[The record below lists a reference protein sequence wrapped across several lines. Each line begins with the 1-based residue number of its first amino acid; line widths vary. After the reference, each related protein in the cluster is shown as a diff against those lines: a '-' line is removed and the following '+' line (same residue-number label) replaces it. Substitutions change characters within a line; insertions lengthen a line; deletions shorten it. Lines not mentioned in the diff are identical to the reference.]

1 GVGADRLVG
10 VAMERSIE
18 MVVAL
23 MAILKAGGAYVPV
36 DPEYPEERQAYMLED
51 SGVQLLLSQSH
62 LKLSLAQGVQRID
75 LDRGAPW
82 FEDYSEA
89 NPDIHLDGENL
100 AYVIYTSGS
109 TGKPKGAGNR
119 HSALSNRLCWMQQAY
134 GLGVGDTVLQ
144 KTPFSFDVS
153 VWEFFWP
160 LMSGARLVVAAPGD
174 HRDPAKLV
182 ALINREGV
190 DTLHFV
196 PSMLQAFLQDE
207 DVVSCTSLKR
217 IVCSGE
223 ALSADAQQQV
233 FAKLPQ
239 AGLYNLY
246 GPTEAAIDVTHWS
259 CVEEGK
265 DAVPIGRPIA
275 NLGCYILDGDL
286 EPVPVGVLGE
296 LYLAGRGLARGYH
309 QRPGLTAERFVA
321 SPFVA
326 GERMYRTGDLARY
339 RADGVIE
346 YAGRI
351 DHQVKLRGLRI
362 ELGEIEA
369 RLHERAD
376 VREAAV
382 AVQEGENGKYLVGYL
397 VPGETQR
404 SSADSPAGLMV
415 EQGAWFERI
424 KQQLRADLPDYMVPL
439 HWLVLD
445 RMPLNANGKLDRKAL
460 PALDIGQMQNQAYQ
474 APRNELEET
483 LARIWAEVLKVERVG
498 VFDNFFELGGHS
510 LLATQIA
517 SRVQKALQRNVPLR
531 AMFECTTVEELAS
544 YIESL
549 APSEISEQK
558 AERLND
564 LMSKLEML

>member
-1 GVGADRLVG
+1 
-10 VAMERSIE
+10 
-18 MVVAL
+18 
-23 MAILKAGGAYVPV
+23 GGAYVPV

-62 LKLSLAQGVQRID
+62 LKLPLAQGVQRID
-75 LDRGAPW
+75 LDQADAW
-82 FEDYSEA
+82 LENHAEN
-89 NPDIHLDGENL
+89 NPGIELNGENL

-182 ALINREGV
+182 ELINREGV

-207 DVVSCTSLKR
+207 DVASCTSLKR

-223 ALSADAQQQV
+223 ALPADAQQQV

-246 GPTEAAIDVTHWS
+246 GPTEAAIDVTHWT

-265 DAVPIGRPIA
+265 DTVPIGRPIG
-275 NLGCYILDGDL
+275 NLGCYILDGNL

-382 AVQEGENGKYLVGYL
+382 AVQEGANGKYLVGYL
-397 VPGETQR
+397 VPGETPR

>member
-1 GVGADRLVG
+1 ADDSFELVPLGAVGELCVAGTGVGRGYVG
-10 VAMERSIE
+10 DPLRTAQ
-18 MVVAL
+18 AF
-23 MAILKAGGAYVPV
+23 VPH
-36 DPEYPEERQAYMLED
+36 PF
-51 SGVQLLLSQSH
+51 
-62 LKLSLAQGVQRID
+62 
-75 LDRGAPW
+75 GAP
-82 FEDYSEA
+82 
-89 NPDIHLDGENL
+89 
-100 AYVIYTSGS
+100 
-109 TGKPKGAGNR
+109 
-119 HSALSNRLCWMQQAY
+119 
-134 GLGVGDTVLQ
+134 
-144 KTPFSFDVS
+144 
-153 VWEFFWP
+153 
-160 LMSGARLVVAAPGD
+160 
-174 HRDPAKLV
+174 
-182 ALINREGV
+182 
-190 DTLHFV
+190 
-196 PSMLQAFLQDE
+196 
-207 DVVSCTSLKR
+207 
-217 IVCSGE
+217 
-223 ALSADAQQQV
+223 
-233 FAKLPQ
+233 
-239 AGLYNLY
+239 
-246 GPTEAAIDVTHWS
+246 
-259 CVEEGK
+259 
-265 DAVPIGRPIA
+265 
-275 NLGCYILDGDL
+275 
-286 EPVPVGVLGE
+286 
-296 LYLAGRGLARGYH
+296 
-309 QRPGLTAERFVA
+309 
-321 SPFVA
+321 
-326 GERMYRTGDLARY
+326 GERLYRTGDLARR
-339 RADGVIE
+339 RADGVLE
-346 YAGRI
+346 YVGRI
-351 DHQVKLRGLRI
+351 DHQVKIRGFRI

-382 AVQEGENGKYLVGYL
+382 AVQEGANGKYLVGYL
-397 VPGETQR
+397 VPGETPR

-474 APRNELEET
+474 VPRNELEET